1 MSFMREC
8 FQIYLL
14 WKDAKV
20 ILFRMHPSGI
30 FKRFSSL
37 RFAGAV
43 LIAMHGTFLLLSSR
57 FSPGHPLA
65 ERPVFRLV
73 VLELSAGLVWL
84 LASRSATRSGGT
96 RGDLIYMIA
105 VGVVLRAILLFSTPV
120 LEDDF
125 RRYLWDG
132 AVTAHGHSPYA
143 YAPQEIPAAGSPGNG
158 SEDFQLLA
166 QEGRDVLG
174 NINHPALRTIYPP
187 LAQGV
192 FALAH
197 LMAPWS
203 LTAWRLVLLLFD
215 SATLALILLLLRH
228 LRRPP
233 SLALI
238 YWWCPL
244 LIMQSVNGAHMDVLA
259 LPFVTGALFL
269 ALKKKPVWAAACI
282 ALAAGIKLWPLV
294 LLPFLFRPLLSAP
307 RKMLAAGAV
316 AAGIFVLLMAPAI
329 QGITG
334 TASGFMAYAQGWE
347 MNDALF
353 MALRSGIQLLSGDPA
368 RAASATRIITLG
380 LLAGWVLWLARRP
393 AVSGEELAERML
405 LAVAG
410 LFLLSP
416 AQFPWYTLWMLPLL
430 ALRPRGSLLLLIGL
444 MPLYY
449 LNFYFYA
456 RGQNAVF
463 NQGIVWLEYVPVW
476 ILLIRETVRR
486 KELRYEAG

>member
-1 MSFMREC
+1 
-8 FQIYLL
+8 
-14 WKDAKV
+14 
-20 ILFRMHPSGI
+20 MHPSAI
-30 FKRFSSL
+30 FKRFISL
-37 RFAGAV
+37 QGAGAALIV
-43 LIAMHGTFLLLSSR
+43 LHAAFLLLSSR
-57 FSPGHPLA
+57 FSLNHPLS

-84 LASRSATRSGGT
+84 LAVRSATRHAGT
-96 RGDLIYMIA
+96 RNDLIYMTA

-132 AVTAHGHSPYA
+132 AVTAHGYSPYA
-143 YAPQEIPAAGSPGNG
+143 YAPQEFLAAAGNPGDG
-158 SEDFQLLA
+158 SEDFRQLA
-166 QEGRDVLG
+166 QAGQPVLE
-174 NINHPALRTIYPP
+174 NINHPSLRTIYPP
-187 LAQGV
+187 LAQSV

-197 LMAPWS
+197 LISPWS
-203 LTAWRLVLLLFD
+203 LTAWRLVLLFFD
-215 SATLALILLLLRH
+215 TATFVLILLLLRR
-228 LRRPP
+228 LRSPP
-233 SLALI
+233 LPAII

-259 LPFVTGALFL
+259 LPLVMGALLL
-269 ALKKKPVWAAACI
+269 ALRGKPVWATAFI
-282 ALAAGIKLWPLV
+282 ALAAGIKLWPLI
-294 LLPFLFRPLLSAP
+294 LLPFLLRPLLSVP
-307 RKMLAAGAV
+307 RKLLAAGSV
-316 AAGIFVLLMAPAI
+316 AAGIFALLMVPAI

-334 TASGFMAYAQGWE
+334 SSSGFSAYAQGWE

-353 MALRSGIQLLSGDPA
+353 LVLRSGVQLLLRDFTQ
-368 RAASATRIITLG
+368 AAAVTRMISMG

-393 AVSGEELAERML
+393 AASAAELAEPML

-430 ALRPRGSLLLLIGL
+430 TLRPRGSLLLLMGL

-456 RGQNAVF
+456 RGQHAVF
-463 NQGIVWLEYVPVW
+463 NHGIVWLEYVPVW
-476 ILLIRETVRR
+476 CLLIRETVRK
-486 KELRYEAG
+486 KELRYET